1 MPHAYPQQLAD
12 LVRQRWVELHAGA
25 AGARGADAESGSQI
39 CSLPEPPALEQIL
52 STVYQATLLR
62 EEERPV
68 TFRLIVGAPQSFA
81 PDAGPPFGLHRLV
94 FTQPRPL
101 TEHELRR
108 LSPAAKYHRSLIG
121 VDKDAD
127 GEYVIWGVLQS
138 GPRWLDSVRG
148 GRRSNPTLPA
158 SKLVVRATGPG
169 RVAVASGSVTLGEL
183 RGGSVSASTNDLFD
197 SKWLSAMFRREREEV
212 GVLHGEARKA
222 APEPWADLDED
233 LTRMLSQQMVKR
245 IISTMR
251 SIHHGGM
258 LVLLPSEGTE
268 DVMRELLNLKYAFE
282 DAEPRRRFRT
292 LILAVMRSLAQ
303 SHSEP
308 VGWSAYGSS
317 DNRELASLD
326 EAVFEVSH
334 LIAGLADV
342 DGAVVMNKRFEVLGF
357 GCEILGG
364 VLPEVRKVRR
374 ALDLEGSEHEE
385 ETVEGVGTRHRSAYR
400 LCSRVHDALV
410 VVVSH
415 DGTVRFVTWKDGA
428 VTYWDHVSVGS
439 PEG

>member
-12 LVRQRWVELHAGA
+12 LVRQRWSALHARPPGDPEP
-25 AGARGADAESGSQI
+25 GTQI
-39 CSLPEPPALEQIL
+39 CSLPDAPALEQIL

-68 TFRLIVGAPQSFA
+68 TFRLIVGSPRSFA

-94 FTQPRPL
+94 FTQPRAL

-121 VDKDAD
+121 IDKDAD
-127 GEYVIWGVLQS
+127 GEYVIWGILQS

-158 SKLVVRATGPG
+158 AKLVVRATGPG
-169 RVAVASGSVTLGEL
+169 RVAVASGSVTLGAL

-197 SKWLSAMFRREREEV
+197 SKWLPAMFRRERAEID
-212 GVLHGEARKA
+212 VLHGEARSA
-222 APEPWADLDED
+222 SAEPWAELGED

-245 IISTMR
+245 IIATMR

-268 DVMRELLNLKYAFE
+268 EVMRGVLDLKYAFE

-292 LILAVMRSLAQ
+292 LILAVMRSLAET
-303 SHSEP
+303 HSER

-317 DNRELASLD
+317 DSRALASLD

-342 DGAVVMNKRFEVLGF
+342 DGAVVMNKRFEVFGF
-357 GCEILGG
+357 GCEILSG
-364 VLPEVRKVRR
+364 VLSEVRTVRR
-374 ALDLEGSEHEE
+374 ALDLEGTLHEE
-385 ETVEGVGTRHRSAYR
+385 ETVENVGTRHRSAYR